1 MIWHP
6 FPRTRKCTV
15 TLQKLKVQFVYI
27 LQLLK
32 WYLSTGDH
40 AISKATRNQPHVWA
54 IKKQLLHRWNPG
66 WRVQGL
72 YGNCKVRMHTKR
84 DLKILTTRKKCEK
97 TWLLHFYS
105 ETELEDLLTTY
116 TKLNKNASV
125 FLGGRP
131 ERHLQT
137 TLVCTGEKKETGTP
151 GGKYGDLLF
160 GWCQKLPVQ
169 WL

>member
-6 FPRTRKCTV
+6 FPGTSKCTV

-72 YGNCKVRMHTKR
+72 YGNCKVRMHTER

-125 FLGGRP
+125 FLRGRP
-131 ERHLQT
+131 ERSSEESSTKAPSNDSGLHRR
-137 TLVCTGEKKETGTP
+137 KE
-151 GGKYGDLLF
+151 GDRYSRR
-160 GWCQKLPVQ
+160 
-169 WL
+169 